1 MLIKARIKCLAT
13 YDAVVEIP
21 DNVKNIEEYILYE
34 EPDLDV
40 TNLQFYDD
48 LDHDFLMSYQI
59 VEDNRS
65 NQKA

>member
-1 MLIKARIKCLAT
+1 MLIKARIKCFAT

>member
-21 DNVKNIEEYILYE
+21 DGVKNIEEYILYE

-40 TNLQFYDD
+40 SNLQFYED
-48 LDHDFLMSYQI
+48 LDHGFLMSYQI
-59 VEDNRS
+59 VENNCPD
-65 NQKA
+65 QKA